1 MSDIELHRSGPSQYC
16 DHEVWHAYQN
26 KGVNA
31 PSSYGFEENWRLV
44 TDELVEV
51 KFKTSGQ
58 LLIILEESIEYTLNE

>member
-51 KFKTSGQ
+51 RDFRTITDHFRGIYRIYLK
-58 LLIILEESIEYTLNE
+58 